1 MPVTVDISTK
11 TGQEKNHMLSNYPTV
26 QIKMDERLK
35 GIVVVA
41 RKEGRRRRLV
51 KTRVMLKTNI
61 LIGGE
66 DHRVE
71 TIE

>member
-1 MPVTVDISTK
+1 
-11 TGQEKNHMLSNYPTV
+11 
-26 QIKMDERLK
+26 
-35 GIVVVA
+35 VVVA